1 MVDFNA
7 DWCNPC
13 KEMHP
18 ILKSLKKKFGNNLKI
33 LKINVDNNK
42 ALSNKFNVKGVPS
55 YILFQKG
62 EIKWRKSGLVK
73 EETFVDLI
81 NPFL

>member
-13 KEMHP
+13 KKMHP
-18 ILKSLKKKFGNNLKI
+18 ILKSLKKKFGDNLKI
-33 LKINVDNNK
+33 LKINLDNNK
-42 ALSNKFNVKGVPS
+42 ALSNKFNVKGVPT

-81 NPFL
+81 NPLL